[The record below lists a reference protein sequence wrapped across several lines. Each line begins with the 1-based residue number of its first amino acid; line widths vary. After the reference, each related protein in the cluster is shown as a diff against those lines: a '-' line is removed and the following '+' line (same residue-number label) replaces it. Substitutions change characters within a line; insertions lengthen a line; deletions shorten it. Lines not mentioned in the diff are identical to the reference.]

1 MTRQLVLVHGRAQ
14 QRKDA
19 IALKREW
26 LEALREGLAKSDLVL
41 PISENDVR
49 FPFYG
54 DTLSDM
60 VSGLSPE
67 EAAEVVVRG
76 AAADAEQKR
85 FISAVLEEVQRKTGI
100 TDAEIAAVAGEDVAE
115 RGPQHWEWVHAFL
128 KAVDR
133 FVPHGSGASIAL
145 FTRDVYSYLKNEVIR
160 RGIEEGVASAITP
173 GVETIVVSHSLG
185 TVVSYNV
192 LRREGRARGW
202 NVPLFVTLGSPLA
215 ITEIRRALRSAGP
228 ARCPECVRSWFNA
241 LDERDVVALYPLD
254 TSCFPLDP
262 SEPAIVNKTDVRNR
276 TPNRHGSDGYLDDE
290 DVACRIYDALTR
302 DAHNHP

>member
-1 MTRQLVLVHGRAQ
+1 M
-14 QRKDA
+14 
-19 IALKREW
+19 
-26 LEALREGLAKSDLVL
+26 
-41 PISENDVR
+41 
-49 FPFYG
+49 
-54 DTLSDM
+54 
-60 VSGLSPE
+60 
-67 EAAEVVVRG
+67 
-76 AAADAEQKR
+76 
-85 FISAVLEEVQRKTGI
+85 
-100 TDAEIAAVAGEDVAE
+100 
-115 RGPQHWEWVHAFL
+115 
-128 KAVDR
+128 
-133 FVPHGSGASIAL
+133 L
-145 FTRDVYSYLKNEVIR
+145 FRSVYSYLKNEVIR

-215 ITEIRRALRSAGP
+215 ITEIRRALRWAGP

-276 TPNRHGSDGYLDDE
+276 TPNRHGSDGYLDDK
-290 DVACRIYDALTR
+290 DVARRIYDALN
-302 DAHNHP
+302 A